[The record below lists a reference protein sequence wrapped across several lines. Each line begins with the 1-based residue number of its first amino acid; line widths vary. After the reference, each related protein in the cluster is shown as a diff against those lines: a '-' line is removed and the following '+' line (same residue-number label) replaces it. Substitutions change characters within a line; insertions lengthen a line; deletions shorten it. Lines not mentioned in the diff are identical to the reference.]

1 MELEVLTIG
10 GHKPL
15 MIFDVK
21 GMDTV
26 MDTSEDGCVYVYSHA
41 HMSECVQNFGFSS
54 FVGWKELEA
63 ITPS

>member
-1 MELEVLTIG
+1 
-10 GHKPL
+10 

-54 FVGWKELEA
+54 FVG
-63 ITPS
+63 